1 MPAYEGQTQ
10 RLVPPCPLCG
20 GTTFTWGRLTAQGGT
35 YFRADGESFL
45 DAFFQIPGTID
56 ARACTSCGN
65 IQLFLAGTANTMKRT
80 SAQRPKGKAQ
90 LQEDDDDDFWTP

>member
-20 GTTFTWGRLTAQGGT
+20 GTTFTWGRLSSQGGT
-35 YFRADGESFL
+35 HFRADGESLIEAIFRNP
-45 DAFFQIPGTID
+45 DNVE
-56 ARACTSCGN
+56 ARACTGCGN
-65 IQLFLAGTANTMKRT
+65 IQIFLPGTTNAMKHT
-80 SAQRPKGKAQ
+80 SMQRPKGKAP